1 MKYLH
6 YAVGILFAFCLMIT
20 LLITS
25 VEAVAYWIPGYYER
39 EYEKYQVTDDV
50 HMEMEDLLE
59 VTREMM
65 AYLRGSREDLHV
77 PTVVDGQAREFFNE
91 REISHM
97 EDVRGLF
104 LGGLALRRVC
114 VATAMLCIAI
124 LLALKA
130 EIKTILPRAVCG
142 GTGLFFAVVCA
153 LAALISTD
161 FTKYFVIFH
170 QIFFDNDLW
179 LLDPRT
185 DLLINIVPEPFFM
198 DTAANIAIVFAGSVL
213 LIFLFCLFL
222 IRRDRRK
229 KDLAAALCAAL
240 ILGLTPSDALA
251 AAPWP
256 DNISIQAEGGIV
268 MDADTGTILFGKN
281 IHNAY
286 YPASITKILTAL
298 IVIERCDL
306 DEMVT
311 FSHDAVYNVEAGST
325 SAGLDVGDVLSVRD
339 CLYALLLKSAN
350 EAANALAEHVAG
362 SVEAFADLMNA
373 RAASLGCQD
382 SHFANPSGLNNPEHY
397 TSAYDMA
404 LIGRAALQNSTFME
418 IDSSLYYHL
427 PVTRNNRE
435 GLTVYPGHKM
445 IKKNMPE
452 YYSGALGGKTG
463 YTSLAGNTLVTFAR
477 RGDMTLVAVIL
488 NGHSTH
494 YSDTKAMLN
503 FGFQNFLSVSASDF
517 DTGFASLEND
527 LTIAGLS
534 PTGLSGLEM
543 DPSMK
548 VTVPKDADFNSV
560 TSELSYELAPGD
572 PLGTI
577 ARIQYSWNDRD
588 IGFTYLTVKSMSPD
602 QVMTPPAVASLAESG
617 SSGEAAAPGESGI
630 SGQAAA
636 PDGLGISGQTAAPDG
651 SGISGQA
658 DAPAASGQ
666 TGATGGPDRDP
677 LLSGASADTADGLN
691 GGLSGGD
698 SDGQPAGSGL
708 VSSAA
713 SWLGSIP
720 LFFWLALGGGIAA
733 AGAVCAGVVLRQR
746 SHRKEEEAQLLRR
759 QRRLERLEQ
768 LGISTEHFEYLV
780 QQRRSKAAGKNNFTK
795 RQYDDSI

>member
-6 YAVGILFAFCLMIT
+6 YTVGILFTFCLMT
-20 LLITS
+20 ALLITS

-39 EYEKYQVTDDV
+39 EYERYQVTEV
-50 HMEMEDLLE
+50 VGMEMEDLLD

-65 AYLRGSREDLHV
+65 AYLRGNREDLHV
-77 PTVVDGQAREFFNE
+77 PAIVNGQAREFFNE

-104 LGGLALRRVC
+104 LGGLLIRRICVITAILC
-114 VATAMLCIAI
+114 VAV

-130 EIKTILPRAVCG
+130 KVGIILPRAICG
-142 GTGLFFAVVCA
+142 GTGLFFAAVCG

-185 DLLINIVPEPFFM
+185 DLLINIVPEPFFV
-198 DTAANIAIVFAGSVL
+198 DTAANIAVIFAGSVL
-213 LIFLFCLFL
+213 LIFFLCLFL
-222 IRRDRRK
+222 IRKKRGK
-229 KDLAAALCAAL
+229 KDLAAGLAVTLV
-240 ILGLTPSDALA
+240 LGLTPSDALA
-251 AAPWP
+251 AEPWP

-268 MDADTGTILFGKN
+268 MDADTGTVLFGKN
-281 IHNAY
+281 IHNTY
-286 YPASITKILTAL
+286 FPASITKILTAL

-311 FSHDAVYNVEAGST
+311 FSHDAVYNVEAGSS

-362 SVEAFADLMNA
+362 SVDAFAELMNA
-373 RAASLGCQD
+373 KADSLGCQD

-503 FGFQNFLSVSASDF
+503 FGFQNFLTVSVADF

-548 VTVPKDADFNSV
+548 LTVPKDADFSSVNSV
-560 TSELSYELAPGD
+560 LSYDLAPSD

-577 ARIQYSWNDRD
+577 AKIQYSWNDRD

-602 QVMTPPAVASLAESG
+602 QVMMPPAVASLAESG
-617 SSGEAAAPGESGI
+617 ASRQAAALNGDGI
-630 SGQAAA
+630 SGQALA
-636 PDGLGISGQTAAPDG
+636 PDGG
-651 SGISGQA
+651 SMSGQA
-658 DAPAASGQ
+658 LAPGEGAASRQGGEV
-666 TGATGGPDRDP
+666 TGEE
-677 LLSGASADTADGLN
+677 LLSAHALDTQDPE
-691 GGLSGGD
+691 GGGVSGD
-698 SDGQPAGSGL
+698 QADGQPADSSL
-708 VSSAA
+708 VRSAV
-713 SWLGSIP
+713 SWLGAVPI
-720 LFFWLALGGGIAA
+720 LVWLALAGTIGA
-733 AGAVCAGVVLRQR
+733 AGAACAGILSKQRLR
-746 SHRKEEEAQLLRR
+746 RKEEEAKLLRR

-780 QQRRSKAAGKNNFTK
+780 QQRRSKAAGKSNFLK
-795 RQYDDSI
+795 KQYDDSI

>member
-6 YAVGILFAFCLMIT
+6 YAVGILFTFCLMIA

-39 EYEKYQVTDDV
+39 EYEKYQVASDV
-50 HMEMEDLLE
+50 AMEMEDLLD

-65 AYLRGSREDLHV
+65 AYLRGNREDLHV

-104 LGGLALRRVC
+104 LGGLMIRRICVITAILC
-114 VATAMLCIAI
+114 VAALV
-124 LLALKA
+124 ALKA
-130 EIKTILPRAVCG
+130 KISIVLPRAVCG
-142 GTGLFFAVVCA
+142 GTGLFFALVCG

-185 DLLINIVPEPFFM
+185 DLLINIVPEPFFV
-198 DTAANIAIVFAGSVL
+198 DTAANIAVIFALSVL
-213 LIFLFCLFL
+213 LIFFLCLFL
-222 IRRDRRK
+222 IRKGREK
-229 KDLAAALCAAL
+229 KVLAAVLCAAL
-240 ILGLTPSDALA
+240 ITGLTPSGAQA

-268 MDADTGTILFGKN
+268 MDADTGTILYGKN
-281 IHNAY
+281 IHTTY

-311 FSHDAVYNVEAGST
+311 FSHDAVYNVEVGST

-362 SVEAFADLMNA
+362 SVEAFAELMNA
-373 RAASLGCQD
+373 RAASLGCQN

-463 YTSLAGNTLVTFAR
+463 YTSLAGNTLVTFAK

-494 YSDTKAMLN
+494 YSDTKALLN
-503 FGFQNFLSVSASDF
+503 FGFQNFLSVSAADF

-548 VTVPKDADFNSV
+548 LTVPKDADFSSV
-560 TSELSYELAPGD
+560 TSVLSYDLAPDD

-602 QVMTPPAVASLAESG
+602 QVMTPPAVASLAETG
-617 SSGEAAAPGESGI
+617 QAPALDGNGI
-630 SGQAAA
+630 SGQALDLTGDQASGQVQASGEDGIMGQALDLTGDQVSGSITA
-636 PDGLGISGQTAAPDG
+636 PDGDETLPGKTAGRMARVGTDG
-651 SGISGQA
+651 
-658 DAPAASGQ
+658 DE
-666 TGATGGPDRDP
+666 
-677 LLSGASADTADGLN
+677 
-691 GGLSGGD
+691 
-698 SDGQPAGSGL
+698 SDGQPADSSL
-708 VSSAA
+708 VQSAV
-713 SWLGSIP
+713 SWLGAVP
-720 LFFWLALGGGIAA
+720 VFFWLALAGVIAA
-733 AGAVCAGVVLRQR
+733 AGVACASIISRQR
-746 SHRKEEEAQLLRR
+746 LRRREEEAKLLRR

-780 QQRRSKAAGKNNFTK
+780 QQRRSKAAGKNNFLK